1 MANNKT
7 AVIIGGGLGGL
18 FTGALLTREGVT
30 VTVLEKNAI
39 IGGGLQCFKRNGT
52 IFETGMHILGG
63 FENDGCIRRICEHLG
78 IMDHIHIKA
87 TDADAIDSITY
98 GEDGRCYTLPRGR
111 EAFTAYLQ
119 KEFPKERIGIEKY
132 MEELYAVTE
141 EVDLFY
147 LRPTKAERMF
157 THSKF
162 FFMPVDEFISSFV
175 TDQRLHDLLAYM
187 SPLYGGKK
195 GHTPAFVHAM
205 INVLYINGSC
215 QFVDGSQQLADSL
228 ASVITENG
236 GRVLSGDAVVSIEV
250 NNRQIEKV
258 VTKKGKEYQADWY
271 ISDIHPTLLFG
282 LLSEHTLPKH
292 YVSRISSIPNSYS
305 AFTVYITFK
314 PESQPYVNHPRY
326 FQERYGD
333 VWNLGAYDADSFPQG
348 FMYVTPPTKGQ
359 GKWAKRMIVNTLMPF
374 SVVQSWENTTVG
386 HRGQDYEAWK
396 EASMNKILDKI
407 DMLHPGFRGTIASS
421 FASSP
426 LTIRDYYGTKDGSLY
441 GHVVDCQN
449 FLASQMPIATKIHNL
464 LLTGQNVNLH
474 GICGVPLTALE
485 TAEAIVGNG
494 IILNKLNN
502 NGSRND

>member
-1 MANNKT
+1 
-7 AVIIGGGLGGL
+7 
-18 FTGALLTREGVT
+18 
-30 VTVLEKNAI
+30 
-39 IGGGLQCFKRNGT
+39 
-52 IFETGMHILGG
+52 
-63 FENDGCIRRICEHLG
+63 
-78 IMDHIHIKA
+78 
-87 TDADAIDSITY
+87 
-98 GEDGRCYTLPRGR
+98 
-111 EAFTAYLQ
+111 
-119 KEFPKERIGIEKY
+119 
-132 MEELYAVTE
+132 
-141 EVDLFY
+141 
-147 LRPTKAERMF
+147 
-157 THSKF
+157 
-162 FFMPVDEFISSFV
+162 
-175 TDQRLHDLLAYM
+175 
-187 SPLYGGKK
+187 
-195 GHTPAFVHAM
+195 
-205 INVLYINGSC
+205 
-215 QFVDGSQQLADSL
+215 
-228 ASVITENG
+228 
-236 GRVLSGDAVVSIEV
+236 
-250 NNRQIEKV
+250 
-258 VTKKGKEYQADWY
+258 
-271 ISDIHPTLLFG
+271 
-282 LLSEHTLPKH
+282 
-292 YVSRISSIPNSYS
+292 
-305 AFTVYITFK
+305 
-314 PESQPYVNHPRY
+314 VNHPRY